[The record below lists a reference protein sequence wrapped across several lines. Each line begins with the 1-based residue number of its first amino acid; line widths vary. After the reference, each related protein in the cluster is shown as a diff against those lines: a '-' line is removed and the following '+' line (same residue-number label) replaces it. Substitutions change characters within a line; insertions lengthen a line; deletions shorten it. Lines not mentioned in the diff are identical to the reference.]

1 MLRRFFH
8 TMTPLTQPTLRQ
20 DDEIWQKLKAY
31 EELLLKFVPQLDE
44 DNQKAVQD
52 AILMVRSQKSDEKI
66 SNDSL
71 LSATVR

>member
-1 MLRRFFH
+1 
-8 TMTPLTQPTLRQ
+8 MTPLTQPTLRQ

-44 DNQKAVQD
+44 DNQQAVQD

-71 LSATVR
+71 LSATLR

>member
-1 MLRRFFH
+1 
-8 TMTPLTQPTLRQ
+8 MTPLTQPTLRQ

-44 DNQKAVQD
+44 DNQQAVQD
-52 AILMVRSQKSDEKI
+52 AIMMVRSQKSDEKI

-71 LSATVR
+71 LSATLR

>member
-1 MLRRFFH
+1 
-8 TMTPLTQPTLRQ
+8 MTPLTQPTLRQ

-44 DNQKAVQD
+44 DNQQAVQD

-71 LSATVR
+71 PSATLR

>member
-1 MLRRFFH
+1 
-8 TMTPLTQPTLRQ
+8 MTPLTQPTLRQ

-44 DNQKAVQD
+44 DDQQAVQD

-71 LSATVR
+71 LSATLR

>member
-8 TMTPLTQPTLRQ
+8 TMTPLTQHTLRQ

-44 DNQKAVQD
+44 DDQQAVQD

-71 LSATVR
+71 LSATLR

>member
-1 MLRRFFH
+1 
-8 TMTPLTQPTLRQ
+8 MTPLTQPTLRQ